1 MSEKLQIHTR
11 VRRLFHYID
20 DFQKGI
26 IRVPAFQREFVW
38 KMKDKLELF
47 DSIKNG
53 YPIGSI
59 LFWRPGAEAD
69 GDFFHFEAEK
79 IGSYYIP
86 NRSNEHF
93 FILDGYQR
101 ISTLFGCLVNPYDTT
116 LERDNEQWLQEYN
129 LIYNLQ
135 DDRFEYNKKANLND
149 LEIYKVPLYKFVD
162 SKEFF
167 GFQKQLYNAHLSD
180 AEIQKYIS
188 KYETLSARL
197 VDYQVPSIDIIG
209 GTAVQAVDIFSR
221 VNSTGVSI
229 SDDWKISALSYN
241 PSRNFR
247 LGTEIDDLLKDL
259 KEYHFG
265 TIKRNLV
272 LQCIINSFGKVFF
285 DQTNSK
291 MLEELA
297 IREDF
302 IDVTRTTLKSI
313 RKAVAFL
320 HNELWVLDA
329 KLLPYNNQL
338 IFITD
343 FFTKCHNP
351 TPKSLNTLKEWFWIT
366 SYSGYFTQYNL
377 SKQRLAYHQFQD
389 FIQGDIDDPLYVDK
403 PDKKFS
409 VSRLPGRISMGSVRA
424 KSLVLLMLNR
434 IKDQLNITGK
444 VDGFKVLPIFKSK
457 DKEIALALEN
467 QVFYIDTPN
476 GPVVGKLKELTSWLH
491 SSYDLTPYLINNEVK
506 QAYNQNLGTV
516 DILEIRKSQIMLAEK
531 HFVEELGLVYEDL
544 G

>member
-20 DFQKGI
+20 DFQKGN

-59 LFWRPGAEAD
+59 LFWRPGLETD
-69 GDFFHFEAEK
+69 GEFFQFEAEK

-86 NRSNEHF
+86 ERSSEHF

-101 ISTLFGCLVNPYDTT
+101 ISTLFGCLVNPYETKLT
-116 LERDNEQWLQEYN
+116 RDELQWRQEYN
-129 LIYNLQ
+129 LIYNLKE
-135 DDRFEYNKKANLND
+135 DKFEFNKKVNFDD

-167 GFQKQLYNAHLSD
+167 GFQKLLYKTQLSET
-180 AEIQKYIS
+180 EIQSYIS
-188 KYETLSARL
+188 KYEILSARL

-209 GTAVQAVDIFSR
+209 GTAAQAVEIFSR

-241 PSRNFR
+241 PARNFR
-247 LGTEIDDLLKDL
+247 LGTEIDELLKEL
-259 KEYHFG
+259 KAYNFG
-265 TIKRNLV
+265 KIKRNLI

-297 IREDF
+297 SREDF
-302 IDVTRTTLKSI
+302 IDITRVTLQSI
-313 RKAVAFL
+313 LKAVKFL
-320 HNELWVLDA
+320 YEELWVLDA

-343 FFTKCHNP
+343 FFAKRGNP
-351 TPKSLNTLKEWFWIT
+351 DQTSVQVLKRWFWKT
-366 SYSGYFTQYNL
+366 SYAGYFTQYNL
-377 SKQRLAYHQFQD
+377 SKQRQAYHQFQN
-389 FIQGDIDDPLYVDK
+389 FIYGLIDDPLFIDI
-403 PDKKFS
+403 PQRKFS
-409 VSRLPGRISMGSVRA
+409 VPRLPARISLGSVRA

-434 IKDQLNITGK
+434 IKSESNANKEVTGY
-444 VDGFKVLPIFKSK
+444 KVLPLFRSN
-457 DKEIALALEN
+457 DKEVDLTPEN
-467 QVFYIDTPN
+467 QVFFTDLPSN
-476 GPVVGKLKELTSWLH
+476 LVVGKQKQLSSWLD
-491 SSYDLTPYLINNEVK
+491 SDRDLSAYFITMEMKVRFNEG
-506 QAYNQNLGTV
+506 QAITNILQLRK
-516 DILEIRKSQIMLAEK
+516 LEIISAEK
-531 HFVEELGLVYEDL
+531 EFVESLGLNYDIN
-544 G
+544 